1 MCMVGMSHEIYC
13 FDCCFSDDTI
23 EIRHTYTV
31 DEFIGYLT
39 TWSAYQRYRQE
50 NPLVEDPIETVRS
63 Q

>member
-1 MCMVGMSHEIYC
+1 MSHELYC
-13 FDCCFSDDTI
+13 FDFRFSDDTI

-50 NPLVEDPIETVRS
+50 NPDMKDPMEDVRS
-63 Q
+63 G